1 MSNYIDQPADADP
14 YAAGSFGNYNPSD
27 GYQPS
32 DSYMASEGYGVPVSG
47 DAYGSAHDPYAA
59 NDPYA
64 APAAHDPYAEP
75 AAQQQP
81 AAIRVSVAVVEPHPP
96 TRDRMLRVV
105 SRVDRRPGSTVAA
118 PRRDREV
125 GLPFAIPA
133 ALWRPHHV
141 YVAESEIRRQ
151 PGVDAVSTELVGGE
165 PRQAEASAARIP
177 LFVLR

>member
-64 APAAHDPYAEP
+64 APAAHGPYAEP
-75 AAQQQP
+75 VAQQQP
-81 AAIRVSVAVVEPHPP
+81 AAIRVRKCA
-96 TRDRMLRVV
+96 TRTWCRFACSGRALHDLIGRFCRADGACQPETRQLRY
-105 SRVDRRPGSTVAA
+105 RG
-118 PRRDREV
+118 
-125 GLPFAIPA
+125 
-133 ALWRPHHV
+133 
-141 YVAESEIRRQ
+141 
-151 PGVDAVSTELVGGE
+151 
-165 PRQAEASAARIP
+165 
-177 LFVLR
+177 